1 LFRGCRGRQPPPHRA
16 FRRAKKVCFRFA
28 PALAIGVCRSR
39 GGQFFGLAV
48 AADSIDFLLIP
59 VRTQSASAVAGAIR
73 KGISSPKNKGFCDS
87 PHPAM
92 WNRLPRRP
100 SAVPEETFGMIAI
113 ELASRRW
120 CARR

>member
-1 LFRGCRGRQPPPHRA
+1 LFRGRQPPHRA
-16 FRRAKKVCFRFA
+16 FRRAKLCSVSRRRLPSAFA
-28 PALAIGVCRSR
+28 DPAVGP
-39 GGQFFGLAV
+39 FFELAV
-48 AADSIDFLLIP
+48 AAGSIDFPRIP
-59 VRTQSASAVAGAIR
+59 ARTQSASAVAGAIR

-100 SAVPEETFGMIAI
+100 SAVAEETFGMIAI